1 MKLARLLSIPLLS
14 AILLGL
20 PVVWAWPAGLPL
32 WRSLGIVLGWAGC
45 GLLLASLLLMLRES
59 WLAERLGGLER
70 MYAWHHVLG
79 TLAYLLLLAHPLA
92 LAVDNLAESPG
103 LAWALLSPLTQGW
116 PLWFGWL
123 GLLCLMLG
131 MAASF
136 SRRLP
141 YPLWRG
147 LHALLAVAI
156 LFGCLHLWLL
166 GLGPSFFF
174 MLLLSL
180 LFLGWRFLRIDSS
193 LAARPYL
200 VSQVQRVAA
209 DIVEIALRPLGMP
222 ITARPGQF
230 VLVGFGDGD
239 TFRGCGECHPYT
251 ICAVDP
257 EGHLRISIK
266 ALGDCTRHLQTV
278 EIGVPVGVQGP
289 FGDFL
294 LDRPPL
300 PQFWLAGGIGLTPFL
315 AVLRDERL
323 MQPTQLFYF
332 YRRPEDGAYVEEL
345 RTLAARQPSLTMHV
359 HCGDFNAATL
369 AGLLPDSAALAGRIA
384 FLCGPP
390 GLLGNTAEILGQRG
404 MAPASIH
411 FECFDFR

>member
-1 MKLARLLSIPLLS
+1 MRRLRLLSIPLLT
-14 AILLGL
+14 ATLLAV
-20 PVVWAWPAGLPL
+20 PVLWAWPEGLPL

-59 WLAERLGGLER
+59 WLAEQLGGLER

-92 LAVDNLAESPG
+92 LAVDNLAESPA

-116 PLWFGWL
+116 PLWSGWL

-131 MAASF
+131 MATTFA
-136 SRRLP
+136 RHLP

-147 LHALLAVAI
+147 LHVLLAIAV

-174 MLLLSL
+174 VLLLSL

-200 VSQVQRVAA
+200 VSQVQKMAA
-209 DIVEIALRPLGMP
+209 GIVEITLRPLGVP
-222 ITARPGQF
+222 IAARPGQF
-230 VLVGFGDGD
+230 VLVGFGNGGG
-239 TFRGCGECHPYT
+239 FRGCGECHPYT
-251 ICAVDP
+251 INGLDP
-257 EGHLRISIK
+257 VGHLGIAIK
-266 ALGDCTRHLQTV
+266 ALGDCTRHLQTL
-278 EIGVPVGVQGP
+278 EIGVAARVQGP

-294 LDRPPL
+294 LDRPAS
-300 PQFWLAGGIGLTPFL
+300 PQLWLAGGIGITPFL
-315 AVLRDERL
+315 AVLRGEPL
-323 MQPTQLFYF
+323 TQPTQLFYL
-332 YRRPEDGAYVEEL
+332 YRQPEDAAYVEEL
-345 RTLAARQPSLTMHV
+345 EALAAAQPLLTLGV
-359 HCGDFNAATL
+359 QCGDFNAAAL
-369 AGLLPDSAALAGRIA
+369 AGLLPEQAALAGQVA

-390 GLLGNTAEILGQRG
+390 GLLASAAGILEQRG
-404 MAPASIH
+404 MTPADIH
-411 FECFDFR
+411 FERFDFR

>member
-1 MKLARLLSIPLLS
+1 MKLSRFLSIPLLT

-20 PVVWAWPAGLPL
+20 PVVWAWPEELPL

-70 MYAWHHVLG
+70 MYAWHHRLG
-79 TLAYLLLLAHPLA
+79 TLAYVLLLAHPLA
-92 LAVDNLAESPG
+92 LALDNLAESPAQ
-103 LAWALLSPLTQGW
+103 AWALLSPLAQGW

-123 GLLCLMLG
+123 GLLGLMLG

-136 SRRLP
+136 ARRLP

-174 MLLLSL
+174 VLLLSL

-200 VSQVQRVAA
+200 VSQVQQVAA
-209 DIVEIALRPLGMP
+209 GIVEIALRPLGVP
-222 ITARPGQF
+222 IAARPGQF
-230 VLVGFGDGD
+230 ALVGFGNGGAFQGDG
-239 TFRGCGECHPYT
+239 EYHPYT

-257 EGHLRISIK
+257 EGHLRLAIK
-266 ALGDCTRHLQTV
+266 ALGDCTRHLQTL
-278 EIGVPVGVQGP
+278 EIGVAARVQGA

-294 LDRPPL
+294 LDRPQS
-300 PQFWLAGGIGLTPFL
+300 PQLWLAGGIGLTPFL
-315 AVLRDERL
+315 AVLRDQPL
-323 MQPTQLFYF
+323 TQPTQLFYF
-332 YRRPEDGAYVEEL
+332 YRQPEDAAYVEEL
-345 RTLAARQPSLTMHV
+345 QALAAAQPLLELHV
-359 HCGDFNAATL
+359 QCGDLDA
-369 AGLLPDSAALAGRIA
+369 AALAGRLPARAALAGHVA

-390 GLLGNTAEILGQRG
+390 GFLASAVGVLEQRG
-404 MAPASIH
+404 VAPANIH
-411 FECFDFR
+411 FERFDFR